1 MIVVIGSSI
10 LSGEGATATPDGL
23 ANHIAAAAVT
33 AGASVELV
41 AKIGDDP
48 AGDALL
54 VALARAGIGHVA
66 VLRDAV
72 HRTPRHPAVDAADID
87 IEAAIDGDPDAD
99 IGAPAAPAESAD
111 APPTL
116 DAADVDLALRYLT
129 DYRVLVVVHAAEEVV
144 ATAVAAADWAAA
156 HLVVVTDPD
165 QSAPDTLPAGSL
177 ALAAADE
184 ADDVSALGAR
194 LGQYAAAVDGG
205 ISPATAYP
213 ALTATT
219 D

>member
-1 MIVVIGSSI
+1 VIVVIGPST
-10 LSGEGATATPDGL
+10 LAGEGATATPDGL
-23 ANHIAAAAVT
+23 ANHIAAAAVA

-72 HRTPRHPAVDAADID
+72 HATPRHAATDDIDVD
-87 IEAAIDGDPDAD
+87 IEAAIDAEADGDHDEAVTVVE
-99 IGAPAAPAESAD
+99 IRD
-111 APPTL
+111 APSL
-116 DAADVDLALRYLT
+116 DAADVDLALRYIT
-129 DYRVLVVVHAAEEVV
+129 EYRVLVVVHAEAAVV

-156 HLVVVTDPD
+156 HLVVVGDPG
-165 QSAPDTLPAGSL
+165 QSVSDGLPAGSL

-184 ADDVSALGAR
+184 PDDVNALGAR

-205 ISPATAYP
+205 ADPAAAYLD
-213 ALTATT
+213 LTATS